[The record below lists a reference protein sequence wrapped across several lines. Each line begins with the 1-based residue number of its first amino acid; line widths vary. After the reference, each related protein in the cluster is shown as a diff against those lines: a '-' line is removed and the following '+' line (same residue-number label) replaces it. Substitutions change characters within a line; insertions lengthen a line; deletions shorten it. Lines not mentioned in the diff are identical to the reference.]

1 MNPASEPGTRETGK
15 AGKPF
20 DPLSADVRE
29 EPVFPGL
36 PMRGCRFAPTA
47 PAIGDPIS
55 AFSKN
60 QKPKTTAKRP
70 APMNSPAKKSLYR
83 RVASLVAVPLIL
95 APVAFAFYY
104 VRRFG
109 VDVPLNDTWTMVVLF
124 ESLAAGNLTVGELF
138 AQHNEHRI
146 FFPRIAMLAIG
157 VATAFDNVAILYA
170 ILGCMC
176 LTLATLFFAFR
187 RSVGAGIVF
196 FIPAP
201 FLVFS
206 LGQYWNMVQAF
217 QITLVFSQMFGVLS
231 LYLLY
236 LSESGKERRFAFPGA
251 VASAVVASFSAAP
264 GLPVWPAGLLLLL
277 ILPLAWRTKRNL
289 SVAWGVSGL
298 VAGAVYFIGFESP
311 PEHTS
316 SRYMFEDPAMSAE
329 FFLTMLGSSLFW
341 EQNVAFGAGVLL
353 LFLTSSALLFML
365 ENGKVGESAF
375 WISLIPF
382 SLATLAATTVAR
394 GGSGLENALNEKY
407 VTYSILAVVATYM
420 MLVKAA
426 KHTRTPVA
434 VFSLAAVV
442 VVLALSLP
450 PSYSR
455 GMERGEDTRERREEA
470 AAILADHESQPD
482 EAFGILRNY
491 FNTSPET
498 ARKRA
503 ETLESLGYS
512 VFREEEREAEAAR

>member
-1 MNPASEPGTRETGK
+1 
-15 AGKPF
+15 
-20 DPLSADVRE
+20 
-29 EPVFPGL
+29 
-36 PMRGCRFAPTA
+36 
-47 PAIGDPIS
+47 
-55 AFSKN
+55 
-60 QKPKTTAKRP
+60 
-70 APMNSPAKKSLYR
+70 
-83 RVASLVAVPLIL
+83 
-95 APVAFAFYY
+95 
-104 VRRFG
+104 
-109 VDVPLNDTWTMVVLF
+109 
-124 ESLAAGNLTVGELF
+124 
-138 AQHNEHRI
+138 
-146 FFPRIAMLAIG
+146 
-157 VATAFDNVAILYA
+157 
-170 ILGCMC
+170 
-176 LTLATLFFAFR
+176 
-187 RSVGAGIVF
+187 
-196 FIPAP
+196 
-201 FLVFS
+201 
-206 LGQYWNMVQAF
+206 
-217 QITLVFSQMFGVLS
+217 
-231 LYLLY
+231 
-236 LSESGKERRFAFPGA
+236 
-251 VASAVVASFSAAP
+251 
-264 GLPVWPAGLLLLL
+264 VWPAGLLLLL

-407 VTYSILAVVATYM
+407 VTYSILAAVATYM